1 MFKSTIS
8 AFALFA
14 ATSTGVLACGVD
26 RGLPSNDFI
35 TAASRYEPAT
45 SSTVPGVVV
54 RVDGKSTHYELGEMG
69 LTRAVA
75 FSDCGDEAESWAASA
90 LGVDVTF
97 LAANGRGEN

>member
-8 AFALFA
+8 AIALFA

-54 RVDGKSTHYELGEMG
+54 RVDGKSTHYELGDLG
-69 LTRAVA
+69 LTRAVV
-75 FSDCGDEAESWAASA
+75 FDDCGDIAEAWAMTA
-90 LGVDVTF
+90 LGADVKALNST
-97 LAANGRGEN
+97 LRGDD